1 MAGGDEMRI
10 GVTLQG
16 VDDPASFG
24 ELASWIEGLGYDD
37 LWLTDSSLHA
47 GEVYVYATLALAAT
61 THLRVGTAVTNPIT
75 RHPAITANA
84 AATLQRLA
92 PGRFV
97 CGVGVG
103 DSPLPEIGLRP
114 AKVSTLIEA
123 VELMRRLWRGETL
136 DGPAGRWSFDRAHLH
151 AAPGEEVPVHWA
163 ASGPKTLAAA
173 GEHADGVILLAGLF
187 PAGIEFARAAIDQGR
202 ARGGRPGFATT
213 AFLYGSIRDDEATA
227 LAEARSI
234 AAWFPQVS
242 PQYARLA
249 GMSEELIESVRA
261 AYGGGEFQQAREAAS
276 LIDDEIVRRVAF
288 AGTPASAAAKLDW
301 LRGEGFDAVSVFPL
315 GADRM
320 ATIESFAAM
329 ASAGRRDPIT
339 TK

>member
-1 MAGGDEMRI
+1 MRI

-16 VDDPASFG
+16 VDDPSEFG
-24 ELASWIEGLGYDD
+24 ELARWIEELGYDD

-47 GEVYVYATLALAAT
+47 GEVYVYATLALIAT
-61 THLRVGTAVTNPIT
+61 TRLRVGTAVTNPLT

-84 AATLQRLA
+84 AATLARLA

-97 CGVGVG
+97 CGIGVG

-114 AKVSTLIEA
+114 AKISTLVES
-123 VELMRRLWRGETL
+123 VELMRRLWSGEAL
-136 DGPAGRWSFDRAHLH
+136 NGRVGRWDFD
-151 AAPGEEVPVHWA
+151 AAKLTVPPGELPVHWA

-187 PAGIEFARAAIDQGR
+187 PEGIAFARASLAPGR
-202 ARGGRPGFATT
+202 ERSSRADFATT
-213 AFLYGSIRDDEATA
+213 AFLYGSIREDEATA
-227 LAEARSI
+227 IEEARSI

-249 GMSEELIESVRA
+249 GMSEEQIEAVRS
-261 AYGGGEFQQAREAAS
+261 AYDGGEFQQARRAAE
-276 LIDDEIVRRVAF
+276 LIDDEIVRKVAF
-288 AGTPASAAAKLDW
+288 AGTPETAARKLEW

-315 GADRM
+315 GGDRM
-320 ATIESFAAM
+320 QTIESFAAI
-329 ASAGRRDPIT
+329 AAAARRDPVPT
-339 TK
+339 D